1 MKIEPL
7 DLFEVAAVAKG
18 GLAGLAAVHASYPGS
33 REVGGSPSGVKSGA
47 STPPLPETEDAVM
60 GFLRACDACNGK
72 MRKSTYKVLAQM
84 ACSYGMVE
92 PTERGVSAAL
102 EFCRSRLPEDKH
114 ARLYTHN
121 IEKMLRRHRQGLP
134 PALAWAGTDLGM
146 WLANADRMDLAI
158 IVLAHLMGGD
168 VTSRRASPE
177 SNECLDVTIPISL
190 A

>member
-7 DLFEVAAVAKG
+7 DLFEVAAVAKD
-18 GLAGLAAVHASYPGS
+18 GLAGLAKLHGSYPGS
-33 REVGGSPSGVKSGA
+33 QKVGGSPSGAKSGA
-47 STPPLPETEDAVM
+47 SAPHLPETEDAVM

-72 MRKSTYKVLAQM
+72 LRKSTYKALAEM
-84 ACSYGMVE
+84 ACAYGMVE
-92 PTERGVSAAL
+92 PTERGVEAAL
-102 EFCRSRLPEDKH
+102 EFCRSRLPNDKR
-114 ARLYTHN
+114 ARLYIHN
-121 IEKMLRRHRQGLP
+121 IEKMLKRHRQGLP

-146 WLANADRMDLAI
+146 WLGGADRMDLAI
-158 IVLAHLMGGD
+158 IVLAHLMGGN